1 MMKIVLICISG
12 FLTVFLGVISIDRR
26 FGRGKRQLQLRIENL
41 QDINKLRVNMEEEK
55 AKGSLDIFQKMMAL
69 LGKILERRGIIKPLE
84 EKMLKADIPLRGEE
98 YLFFWLLC
106 AFVPSALILLATGNF
121 LIGIILAIFGFILPP
136 FLVRRAQHKK
146 VKKFNVQLIDALS
159 IISNSLRA
167 GYSFMQAIELVS
179 REMPNPIGKEFAR
192 TFREVNLGTTTE
204 EALNNLGQ
212 RIASDD
218 LELII
223 TAVLIQ
229 RQIGGNLAEI
239 LDNISHTIRE
249 RIRIQ
254 GEIKTL
260 TAQGKISGVVVG
272 LIPIFLVLFM
282 LLLNPAYLSP
292 LFHST
297 LGLMMLIGG
306 ITSQVVGIFIIRK
319 IIAVDI

>member
-1 MMKIVLICISG
+1 MKIILISIFG
-12 FLTVFLGVISIDRR
+12 FWTVFLSVISIERW
-26 FGRGKRQLQLRIENL
+26 FTRGKRQVWTRMKNVQDMNNL
-41 QDINKLRVNMEEEK
+41 QTAIEEEK
-55 AKGSLDIFQKMMAL
+55 EKASFDLFQQMMTL
-69 LGKILERRGIIKPLE
+69 LGKILEQRGIIKPLE
-84 EKMLKADIPLRGEE
+84 AKMLKADIPLRGEE
-98 YLFFWLLC
+98 YLFFWLL
-106 AFVPSALILLATGNF
+106 FTLVPGTVVILATGQ
-121 LIGIILAIFGFILPP
+121 ILAGLLLGLIGFILPP
-136 FLVRRAQHKK
+136 LLVSRAQHKK

-159 IISNSLRA
+159 IIANSLRA
-167 GYSFMQAIELVS
+167 GYSFMQSMELVS

-192 TFREVNLGTTTE
+192 AFREINLGTTTE

-229 RQIGGNLAEI
+229 RQTGGNLAEI

-254 GEIKTL
+254 GEIRTL
-260 TAQGKISGVVVG
+260 TAQGKISGLVVG
-272 LIPIFLVLFM
+272 LIPIFLACFISLI
-282 LLLNPAYLSP
+282 NPEYLVP

-297 LGLMMLIGG
+297 LGLVMLIGG
-306 ITSQVVGIFIIRK
+306 IVSEVLGVLIIRK